1 MKKRLFAGFAAL
13 CMAASLASAA
23 FAETATPETARA
35 EPPQVVEYSASDDAT
50 GFSAAAEAAPGV
62 LPEGAKLTVVPLN
75 ETAEPEMASLLDGYA
90 EPEAAGEYGE
100 RIAALDLA
108 FKAQDQ
114 EVEPDGTVNVTI
126 QLPGEIAAELQQ
138 AQELTLVHCVEQD
151 GTTTPQKVE
160 SAVFAD
166 DCAKV
171 SFETDSFSVYE
182 IYATVPQDADGD
194 NSNQA
199 DTYADDDYKKY
210 IGTAAIYYLATPDGI
225 PGSNDIGYWKPESD
239 KSDLFGTIKTSGA
252 TWEQIE
258 SGTDRYGNPVYVDKN
273 ITTNVGSYITSW
285 PDGTANGSAWTLK
298 RGDPTSG
305 TYFTKVLDS
314 IWESYKESIQKAT
327 GVSSLD
333 KVDVTEIT
341 LIPAKISRDN
351 STKVDQ
357 NYHIDCTIS
366 VKCDGVFTAKFWVK
380 EPGAENY
387 NPTPVD
393 AKSYASGSKVEKTGK
408 IEIGST
414 KEVNGVTYVL
424 TGWYAE
430 DDTTHGPKGKLVS
443 TWPYTPTQAQ
453 LEDGTVNF
461 YAEYVPMYSQ
471 VTVSKTVTGALGDKA
486 KEFSFTLTVK
496 DSNGNEITGE
506 MKAKKGSAEE
516 FTIKSGNTFT
526 LKDGESIT
534 ITNIPTGATFTVT
547 ENDYTGTND
556 GYTTSYV
563 VDNGQSTGGLK
574 AKLENISAGN
584 HTIAFTNSKDVT
596 PDTGITLHSMPYLLV
611 LAGVLVGGMAWMR
624 RRKRS

>member
-35 EPPQVVEYSASDDAT
+35 EQPQVVEYSASDDAT

-75 ETAEPEMASLLDGYA
+75 ETAEPEMASLLDGCA

-138 AQELTLVHCVEQD
+138 AQELTLVHRVEQD

-199 DTYADDDYKKY
+199 DTYADDDYKNYQGK
-210 IGTAAIYYLATPDGI
+210 AAIYYLATPDGI
-225 PGSNDIGYWKPESD
+225 PESNETKYWAPGANSSKLVGQINT
-239 KSDLFGTIKTSGA
+239 KGA
-252 TWEQIE
+252 TWG
-258 SGTDRYGNPVYVDKN
+258 GTDNKN
-273 ITTNVGSYITSW
+273 ITTNVSSYITSW
-285 PDGTANGSAWTLK
+285 PDGSTGSTWTVK
-298 RGDPTSG
+298 RGDTNF
-305 TYFTKVLDS
+305 TYILDS
-314 IWESYKESIQKAT
+314 IWNAYASEISKKLN
-327 GVSSLD
+327 VNVKKD
-333 KVDVTEIT
+333 DVTSIILT
-341 LIPAKISRDN
+341 PYKISRANGGGQD
-351 STKVDQ
+351 
-357 NYHIDCTIS
+357 YHIDCTID
-366 VKCDGVFTAKFWVK
+366 VKCSRVFTAKFWVK
-380 EPGAENY
+380 EPGATDY
-387 NPTPVD
+387 TLVD
-393 AKSYASGSKVEKTGK
+393 AKNYITGQNVAETEEIK
-408 IEIGST
+408 IGST
-414 KEVNGVTYVL
+414 KVVNGVTYVL

-430 DDTTHGPKGKLVS
+430 DDTTHGPKGGLVS
-443 TWPYTPTQAQ
+443 TWPYTPTPAQ

-486 KEFSFTLTVK
+486 KEFSFTLNVT
-496 DSNGNEITGE
+496 DSAGNAITGGI
-506 MKAKKGSAEE
+506 KAKKGSNEE
-516 FTIKSGNTFT
+516 TPNIGNGYQFT
-526 LKDGESIT
+526 LKDGENIVF
-534 ITNIPTGATFTVT
+534 TNVPTGATVTVT
-547 ENDYTGTND
+547 ENDYTGTNG
-556 GYTTSYV
+556 GYSTSYV
-563 VDNGQSTGGLK
+563 ADDRQKMQGREARLT
-574 AKLENISAGN
+574 NISAGN
-584 HTIAFTNSKDVT
+584 HTIAFTNSKDVI

-611 LAGVLVGGMAWMR
+611 LAGVLVGGIAWMR

>member
-75 ETAEPEMASLLDGYA
+75 ETAEPEMASLLDGCA

-138 AQELTLVHCVEQD
+138 AQELTLVHRVEQD
-151 GTTTPQKVE
+151 GTTTPKKVE

-199 DTYADDDYKKY
+199 DTYAAY
-210 IGTAAIYYLATPDGI
+210 IYYLATPDGV
-225 PGSNDIGYWKPESD
+225 PESNET
-239 KSDLFGTIKTSGA
+239 KHWAPGANSSTLKGQINTKGA
-252 TWEQIE
+252 TWG
-258 SGTDRYGNPVYVDKN
+258 GTDNKN
-273 ITTNVGSYITSW
+273 ITTNVSSYITSW
-285 PDGTANGSAWTLK
+285 PDGSTGSTWTVK
-298 RGDPTSG
+298 RDDENTGKNF
-305 TYFTKVLDS
+305 TYILDS
-314 IWESYKESIQKAT
+314 IWGAYDDEIRNGT
-327 GVSSLD
+327 GVDDLT
-333 KVDVTEIT
+333 KNDVTEIT
-341 LIPAKISRDN
+341 LTPFKISRAN
-351 STKVDQ
+351 GGGQ

-366 VKCDGVFTAKFWVK
+366 VKCSKVFTAKFWVK
-380 EPGAENY
+380 EPGATDY
-387 NPTPVD
+387 TLVD
-393 AKSYASGSKVEKTGK
+393 AKNYKADSKVTKTTK
-408 IEIGST
+408 EEIGSYK
-414 KEVNGVTYVL
+414 KENGVTYVL

-430 DDTTHGPKGKLVS
+430 NDDGGAKGDLIPDSSWLYNPSVKEL
-443 TWPYTPTQAQ
+443 A
-453 LEDGTVNF
+453 DGTVNF

-486 KEFSFTLTVK
+486 KEFSFTLNVT
-496 DSNGNEITGE
+496 DSAGNAITGGI
-506 MKAKKGSAEE
+506 KAKKGSNEE
-516 FTIKSGNTFT
+516 TSNIDNGYPFT
-526 LKDGESIT
+526 LKDGENIVF
-534 ITNIPTGATFTVT
+534 TNVPTGATVTVT
-547 ENDYTGTND
+547 ENDYTGTNG

-563 VDNGQSTGGLK
+563 VDNGQSTGGLE

>member
-35 EPPQVVEYSASDDAT
+35 EQPQVVEYSASDDAT

-75 ETAEPEMASLLDGYA
+75 ETAEPEMASLLDGCA

-138 AQELTLVHCVEQD
+138 AQELTLVHRVEQD

-166 DCAKV
+166 DCTKV

-199 DTYADDDYKKY
+199 DTYDAY
-210 IGTAAIYYLATPDGI
+210 IYYLATPDGV
-225 PGSNDIGYWKPESD
+225 PESNETEHWAPERNSS
-239 KSDLFGTIKTSGA
+239 KLVGRINPKGA
-252 TWEQIE
+252 TWGGI
-258 SGTDRYGNPVYVDKN
+258 N
-273 ITTNVGSYITSW
+273 ITTNVSSYIKSW
-285 PDGTANGSAWTLK
+285 PDGSKESTWTVK
-298 RGDPTSG
+298 SNNTWFN
-305 TYFTKVLDS
+305 YILDS
-314 IWESYKESIQKAT
+314 IWKAYASEISKKLNVDVKK
-327 GVSSLD
+327 G
-333 KVDVTEIT
+333 DVTEIILT
-341 LIPAKISRDN
+341 PFKISRANGD
-351 STKVDQ
+351 VQ
-357 NYHIDCTIS
+357 YYHIDCTID
-366 VKCDGVFTAKFWVK
+366 VKCSEVFTAKFWVK
-380 EPGAENY
+380 EPGATDY
-387 NPTPVD
+387 TLVD
-393 AKSYASGSKVEKTGK
+393 AKNYITGQNVAETGK
-408 IEIGST
+408 ITIGST
-414 KEVNGVTYVL
+414 KVVNGVTYVL
-424 TGWYAE
+424 TGWYPENDEGVAR
-430 DDTTHGPKGKLVS
+430 GS
-443 TWPYTPTQAQ
+443 TPIDEENGWPYIPNDTE

-461 YAEYVPMYSQ
+461 YAEYVPKYSQ

-486 KEFSFTLTVK
+486 KEFSFTLTVTD

-506 MKAKKGSAEE
+506 MKAQKGSAEE

-526 LKDGESIT
+526 LKDGENIVF
-534 ITNIPTGATFTVT
+534 TNVPTYATVTVT
-547 ENDYTGTND
+547 EYDYTGTNG
-556 GYTTSYV
+556 GYSTSYV
-563 VDNGQSTGGLK
+563 MDNGQSTGGLE
-574 AKLENISAGN
+574 AMLENIDSNN
-584 HTIAFTNSKDVT
+584 HTIAFTNSKDVR

>member
-35 EPPQVVEYSASDDAT
+35 EQPQVVEYSASDDAT

-75 ETAEPEMASLLDGYA
+75 ETAEPEMASLLDGCA

-114 EVEPDGTVNVTI
+114 EVEPDGIVNVTI

-138 AQELTLVHCVEQD
+138 AQELTLVHRVEQD

-166 DCAKV
+166 DCTKV

-194 NSNQA
+194 NSDQA
-199 DTYADDDYKKY
+199 DTYDAY
-210 IGTAAIYYLATPDGI
+210 IYYLATPDGV
-225 PGSNDIGYWKPESD
+225 PESNET
-239 KSDLFGTIKTSGA
+239 KHWAPGRNSSTLVGQINTEGA
-252 TWEQIE
+252 TWG
-258 SGTDRYGNPVYVDKN
+258 GTNNIN
-273 ITTNVGSYITSW
+273 ITTNVSSYIKSW
-285 PDGTANGSAWTLK
+285 PDGSTGSTWTVK
-298 RGDPTSG
+298 RGATNFN
-305 TYFTKVLDS
+305 YILDS
-314 IWESYKESIQKAT
+314 IWDAYDDEIKNGT
-327 GVSSLD
+327 GVKDLT
-333 KVDVTEIT
+333 KTDVTEIT
-341 LIPAKISRDN
+341 LTPFKISRANGGGQD
-351 STKVDQ
+351 
-357 NYHIDCTIS
+357 YHIDCTIS
-366 VKCDGVFTAKFWVK
+366 VKCSKVFTAKFWVK
-380 EPGAENY
+380 KPGATDY
-387 NPTPVD
+387 TLVD
-393 AKSYASGSKVEKTGK
+393 AKNYKADSKVTKTTK
-408 IEIGST
+408 EEIGSYK
-414 KEVNGVTYVL
+414 KENGVTYVL

-430 DDTTHGPKGKLVS
+430 NDTTHGPKGDLVS
-443 TWPYTPTQAQ
+443 TWPHTPTPAQ

-486 KEFSFTLTVK
+486 KEFRFTLNVT
-496 DSNGNEITGE
+496 DNAGNAITGGI
-506 MKAKKGSAEE
+506 KAKKGSNEE
-516 FTIKSGNTFT
+516 TLNIGNGGCEFT
-526 LKDGESIT
+526 LKNGENIVF
-534 ITNIPTGATFTVT
+534 TNVPTGATVMVT
-547 ENDYTGTND
+547 EKDYTGTNG

-563 VDNGQSTGGLK
+563 IDNGQSTGGLK

>member
-35 EPPQVVEYSASDDAT
+35 EQPQVVEYSASDDAT

-75 ETAEPEMASLLDGYA
+75 ETAEPEMASLLDGCA

-114 EVEPDGTVNVTI
+114 EVEPEGTVNVTI

-138 AQELTLVHCVEQD
+138 AQELTLVHRVEQD

-166 DCAKV
+166 DCTKV

-199 DTYADDDYKKY
+199 DTYAAY
-210 IGTAAIYYLATPDGI
+210 IYYLATPDGV
-225 PGSNDIGYWKPESD
+225 PESNET
-239 KSDLFGTIKTSGA
+239 KHWAPGANSSTLKGQINTKGA
-252 TWEQIE
+252 TWG
-258 SGTDRYGNPVYVDKN
+258 GTDNKN
-273 ITTNVGSYITSW
+273 ITTNVSSYITSW
-285 PDGTANGSAWTLK
+285 PDGSTGSTWTVKRDDANTGK
-298 RGDPTSG
+298 NF
-305 TYFTKVLDS
+305 TYILDS
-314 IWESYKESIQKAT
+314 IWDAYDDEIKNGT
-327 GVSSLD
+327 GVKDLT
-333 KVDVTEIT
+333 KNDVTEIT
-341 LIPAKISRDN
+341 LTPFKISRANGGGQD
-351 STKVDQ
+351 
-357 NYHIDCTIS
+357 YHIDCTID
-366 VKCDGVFTAKFWVK
+366 VKCSKVFTAKFWVK
-380 EPGAENY
+380 KPGATDY
-387 NPTPVD
+387 TPVD
-393 AKSYASGSKVEKTGK
+393 AKNYKAGSTVTKTTK
-408 IEIGST
+408 EEIGSHK
-414 KEVNGVTYVL
+414 KENGVTYVL

-430 DDTTHGPKGKLVS
+430 DDTTHGPKGDLIS
-443 TWPYTPTQAQ
+443 TWSYTPTEPQ
-453 LEDGTVNF
+453 LADGTVNF

-496 DSNGNEITGE
+496 DDSNGNEITGE
-506 MKAKKGSAEE
+506 MKAQKGSAEE

-526 LKDGESIT
+526 LKDGENIVF
-534 ITNIPTGATFTVT
+534 TNVPTGATVRVT
-547 ENDYTGTND
+547 EKDYTGANG
-556 GYTTSYV
+556 GYSTSYV
-563 VDNGQSTGGLK
+563 VDNGQSTGGLE

-584 HTIAFTNSKDVT
+584 HTIAFTNSKDVS

>member
-75 ETAEPEMASLLDGYA
+75 ETAEPEMASLLDGCA

-138 AQELTLVHCVEQD
+138 AQELTLVHRVEQD

-199 DTYADDDYKKY
+199 DTYAAY
-210 IGTAAIYYLATPDGI
+210 IYYLATPDGV
-225 PGSNDIGYWKPESD
+225 PESNET
-239 KSDLFGTIKTSGA
+239 KHWAPGANSSTLKGQINTNGA
-252 TWEQIE
+252 TWG
-258 SGTDRYGNPVYVDKN
+258 GTDNKN
-273 ITTNVGSYITSW
+273 ITTNVSSYITSW
-285 PDGTANGSAWTLK
+285 PDGSTGSTWTVKSGDANTGK
-298 RGDPTSG
+298 NF
-305 TYFTKVLDS
+305 TYILDS
-314 IWESYKESIQKAT
+314 IWEAYDDEIKKDT
-327 GVSSLD
+327 GVENLT
-333 KVDVTEIT
+333 KTDVTEIT
-341 LIPAKISRDN
+341 LTPFKISRDN
-351 STKVDQ
+351 GGGQD
-357 NYHIDCTIS
+357 YHIDCTID
-366 VKCDGVFTAKFWVK
+366 VKCSEVFTAKFWVK
-380 EPGAENY
+380 EPGATDY
-387 NPTPVD
+387 TLVD
-393 AKSYASGSKVEKTGK
+393 AKNYKDDSTVTKTTNE
-408 IEIGST
+408 EIGSHK
-414 KEVNGVTYVL
+414 KENGVTYVL

-430 DDTTHGPKGKLVS
+430 NDTTHGPKGDLVS
-443 TWPYTPTQAQ
+443 TWPHTPTPAQ

-496 DSNGNEITGE
+496 DDSNGNEITGE
-506 MKAKKGSAEE
+506 MKAQKGSAEE

-526 LKDGESIT
+526 LKDGENIVF
-534 ITNIPTGATFTVT
+534 TNVPTGETVTVT
-547 ENDYTGTND
+547 ENDYTGANG

-563 VDNGQSTGGLK
+563 IDNGS
-574 AKLENISAGN
+574 SAPGREATLDSIDSNN
-584 HTIAFTNSKDVT
+584 HTIAFTNSKDVI

>member
-35 EPPQVVEYSASDDAT
+35 EQPQVVEYSASDDAT

-75 ETAEPEMASLLDGYA
+75 ETAEPEMASLLDGCA

-138 AQELTLVHCVEQD
+138 AQELTLVHRVEQD

-199 DTYADDDYKKY
+199 KTYDAY
-210 IGTAAIYYLATPDGI
+210 IYYLATPDGV
-225 PGSNDIGYWKPESD
+225 PESNET
-239 KSDLFGTIKTSGA
+239 KHWAPETNRSTLVGQINTEGA
-252 TWEQIE
+252 TWG
-258 SGTDRYGNPVYVDKN
+258 GTNNIN
-273 ITTNVGSYITSW
+273 ITTNVSSYIKSW
-285 PDGTANGSAWTLK
+285 PDGSTGSTWTVK
-298 RGDPTSG
+298 RDDTNF
-305 TYFTKVLDS
+305 TYILDS
-314 IWESYKESIQKAT
+314 IWKAYASEISKKLNVNLT
-327 GVSSLD
+327 QT
-333 KVDVTEIT
+333 DVTEIILT
-341 LIPAKISRDN
+341 PFKISRAN
-351 STKVDQ
+351 GYVQ
-357 NYHIDCTIS
+357 YYHIDCTID
-366 VKCDGVFTAKFWVK
+366 VKCSGVFTAKFWVK
-380 EPGAENY
+380 EPGATDY
-387 NPTPVD
+387 TLVD
-393 AKSYASGSKVEKTGK
+393 AKNYKADSTVTKTTKKV
-408 IEIGST
+408 IGST
-414 KEVNGVTYVL
+414 KVENGVTYVL

-430 DDTTHGPKGKLVS
+430 NGDGGAKGGLIFDNDWS
-443 TWPYTPTQAQ
+443 YTPTEPQ
-453 LEDGTVNF
+453 LADGTVNF

-486 KEFSFTLTVK
+486 KEFSFTLNVT
-496 DSNGNEITGE
+496 DSAGNAITGGI
-506 MKAKKGSAEE
+506 KAKKGSNEE
-516 FTIKSGNTFT
+516 TPNIGNGYQFT
-526 LKDGESIT
+526 LKDGEKIVF
-534 ITNIPTGATFTVT
+534 TNVPTYATVAVT
-547 ENDYTGTND
+547 ENNYTDANG
-556 GYTTSYV
+556 GYSTSYV
-563 VDNGQSTGGLK
+563 VDNGQSTGGLE

-584 HTIAFTNSKDVT
+584 HTIGFTNNKDVN

>member
-35 EPPQVVEYSASDDAT
+35 EQPQVVEYSASDDAT

-75 ETAEPEMASLLDGYA
+75 ETAEPEMASLLDGCA

-138 AQELTLVHCVEQD
+138 AQELTLVHRVEQD

-166 DCAKV
+166 DCTKV

-199 DTYADDDYKKY
+199 DTYADDDYKHY
-210 IGTAAIYYLATPDGI
+210 QGTAAIYYLATPNGI
-225 PGSNDIGYWKPESD
+225 PESNETKHWAPEPNS
-239 KSDLFGTIKTSGA
+239 STLVGQINTEGA
-252 TWEQIE
+252 TWG
-258 SGTDRYGNPVYVDKN
+258 GTNNKN
-273 ITTNVGSYITSW
+273 ITTNVSSYIKSW
-285 PDGTANGSAWTLK
+285 PDDSTGSTWTVK
-298 RGDPTSG
+298 RDDTDD
-305 TYFTKVLDS
+305 TNFNYILNS
-314 IWESYKESIQKAT
+314 IWEAYDDEIKNDT
-327 GVSSLD
+327 GVENLT
-333 KVDVTEIT
+333 KIDVTEIT
-341 LIPAKISRDN
+341 LTPFKISRANGGGQD
-351 STKVDQ
+351 
-357 NYHIDCTIS
+357 YHIDCTID
-366 VKCDGVFTAKFWVK
+366 VKCSEVFTAKFWVK
-380 EPGAENY
+380 EPGATDY
-387 NPTPVD
+387 ILVD
-393 AKSYASGSKVEKTGK
+393 AKNYITGQNVAETGK
-408 IEIGST
+408 ITIGST
-414 KEVNGVTYVL
+414 KVVNGVTYVL

-430 DDTTHGPKGKLVS
+430 DDTTHGPKGDLVS
-443 TWPYTPTQAQ
+443 TWPYTPTEPQ
-453 LEDGTVNF
+453 LADGTVNF

-496 DSNGNEITGE
+496 GSTGSAITSD
-506 MKAKKGSAEE
+506 MKAKKGTDAET
-516 FTIKSGNTFT
+516 TINSGDTFT
-526 LKDGESIT
+526 LKDGENIVF
-534 ITNIPTGATFTVT
+534 TNVPTYATVAVT
-547 ENDYTGTND
+547 ENDYTGTNG

-584 HTIAFTNSKDVT
+584 HTIGFTNNKDVN
-596 PDTGITLHSMPYLLV
+596 PDTGITLNSMPYLLV

>member
-75 ETAEPEMASLLDGYA
+75 ETAEPETASLLDGCA

-138 AQELTLVHCVEQD
+138 AQELTLVHRVEQD
-151 GTTTPQKVE
+151 GTTTPKKVE

-166 DCAKV
+166 DCTKV

-194 NSNQA
+194 NSDQA
-199 DTYADDDYKKY
+199 DTYDAY
-210 IGTAAIYYLATPDGI
+210 IYYLATPDGV
-225 PGSNDIGYWKPESD
+225 PESNET
-239 KSDLFGTIKTSGA
+239 KHWAPGRNSSTLVGQINTEGA
-252 TWEQIE
+252 TWG
-258 SGTDRYGNPVYVDKN
+258 GTNNIN
-273 ITTNVGSYITSW
+273 ITTNVSSYIKSW
-285 PDGTANGSAWTLK
+285 PDGSTGSTWTVK
-298 RGDPTSG
+298 RGDTNF
-305 TYFTKVLDS
+305 TYILDS
-314 IWESYKESIQKAT
+314 IWDAYDDEIRNGT
-327 GVSSLD
+327 GVDDLT
-333 KVDVTEIT
+333 KNDVTEIT
-341 LIPAKISRDN
+341 LTPFKISRAN
-351 STKVDQ
+351 GGGQ

-366 VKCDGVFTAKFWVK
+366 VKCSKVFTAKFWVK
-380 EPGAENY
+380 EPGATDY
-387 NPTPVD
+387 TLVD
-393 AKSYASGSKVEKTGK
+393 AKNYKADSKVTKTTK
-408 IEIGST
+408 EEIGSYK
-414 KEVNGVTYVL
+414 KENGVTYVL

-430 DDTTHGPKGKLVS
+430 NDDGGAKGDLIPDSSWLYNPSVKEL
-443 TWPYTPTQAQ
+443 A
-453 LEDGTVNF
+453 DGTVNF
-461 YAEYVPMYSQ
+461 YAEYVPKYSQ

-486 KEFSFTLTVK
+486 KEFSFTLNVT
-496 DSNGNEITGE
+496 DSAGNAITGGI
-506 MKAKKGSAEE
+506 KAKKGSNEE
-516 FTIKSGNTFT
+516 TSNIGNEYQFT
-526 LKDGESIT
+526 LKDGESIVF
-534 ITNIPTGATFTVT
+534 TNVPTGATVTVT
-547 ENDYTGTND
+547 EKDYTGANG
-556 GYTTSYV
+556 GYSTSYV
-563 VDNGQSTGGLK
+563 ADDEQKMQGREATLDSIDSN
-574 AKLENISAGN
+574 N
-584 HTIAFTNSKDVT
+584 HTIAFTNSKDVI

>member
-35 EPPQVVEYSASDDAT
+35 EPPQVVEYSAYDDAT
-50 GFSAAAEAAPGV
+50 GFSAVAEAAPGV

-75 ETAEPEMASLLDGYA
+75 ETAEPEMASLLDGCA

-108 FKAQDQ
+108 FKAQDK

-138 AQELTLVHCVEQD
+138 AQELTLVHRVEQD
-151 GTTTPQKVE
+151 GTTTPKKVE

-199 DTYADDDYKKY
+199 DTYADDDYKNYQGK
-210 IGTAAIYYLATPDGI
+210 AAIYYLATPEGI
-225 PGSNDIGYWKPESD
+225 PGSNETGYWKPESD

-252 TWEQIE
+252 TWQKVNG
-258 SGTDRYGNPVYVDKN
+258 SDKN
-273 ITTNVGSYITSW
+273 IVDNVSKYVDSW
-285 PDGTANGSAWTLK
+285 PDGTTNGSAWTLK

-351 STKVDQ
+351 STKPDQ

-387 NPTPVD
+387 NTTPVD
-393 AKSYASGSKVEKTGK
+393 AKSYASGSKVGKTGK
-408 IEIGST
+408 ITIGST
-414 KEVNGVTYVL
+414 KVVNGVTYVL

-430 DDTTHGPKGKLVS
+430 NDDGGAKGGLIPDNS
-443 TWPYTPTQAQ
+443 WPYNPSAKE
-453 LEDGTVNF
+453 LADGTVNF

-486 KEFSFTLTVK
+486 KEFSFTLNVT
-496 DSNGNEITGE
+496 DSAGNAITGGI
-506 MKAKKGSAEE
+506 KAKKGSNEE
-516 FTIKSGNTFT
+516 TPNIENGYQFT
-526 LKDGESIT
+526 LKDGENIVF
-534 ITNIPTGATFTVT
+534 TNVPTGATVTVT
-547 ENDYTGTND
+547 ENDYTGANG
-556 GYTTSYV
+556 GYSTSYV
-563 VDNGQSTGGLK
+563 VDDGRKMQGREARLT
-574 AKLENISAGN
+574 NISAGN
-584 HTIAFTNSKDVT
+584 LTIAFTNSKDVI

>member
-35 EPPQVVEYSASDDAT
+35 EQPQVVEYSASDDAT

-75 ETAEPEMASLLDGYA
+75 ETAEPEMASLLDGCA

-108 FKAQDQ
+108 FKAQDR

-138 AQELTLVHCVEQD
+138 AQELTLVHRVEQD

-199 DTYADDDYKKY
+199 DTYANDDYKNY
-210 IGTAAIYYLATPDGI
+210 QGPAAIYYLATPEGI
-225 PGSNDIGYWKPESD
+225 PGSNETGYWKPESD
-239 KSDLFGTIKTSGA
+239 KSNLFGKINTTGA
-252 TWEQIE
+252 IWQKVGG
-258 SGTDRYGNPVYVDKN
+258 SDKN
-273 ITTNVGSYITSW
+273 IVDNVSKYVNSW
-285 PDGTANGSAWTLK
+285 PDGTTNGSAWTLK
-298 RGDPTSG
+298 SDDLTSG
-305 TYFTKVLDS
+305 TYFTQVLDS

-327 GVSSLD
+327 GVSSLA
-333 KVDVTEIT
+333 KADVTEIT

-351 STKVDQ
+351 STTANQ

-366 VKCDGVFTAKFWVK
+366 VKCAGVFTAKFWVK

-387 NPTPVD
+387 STTPVD
-393 AKSYASGSKVEKTGK
+393 AKSYASGSEVEKTEK
-408 IEIGST
+408 IKIGST
-414 KEVNGVTYVL
+414 KVVNGVTYVL

-430 DDTTHGPKGKLVS
+430 DDTTHGPKGDLVS
-443 TWPYTPTQAQ
+443 TWPHTPTPAQ

-496 DSNGNEITGE
+496 DDSNGNEITGE
-506 MKAKKGSAEE
+506 MKAQKGSAEE

-526 LKDGESIT
+526 LKNGENIVF
-534 ITNIPTGATFTVT
+534 TNVPTGATVTVI
-547 ENDYTGTND
+547 ENDYTGANG
-556 GYTTSYV
+556 GYSTSYV
-563 VDNGQSTGGLK
+563 AGDGQKMQGREARLT
-574 AKLENISAGN
+574 NISAGN
-584 HTIAFTNSKDVT
+584 HTIAFTNSKDVI

>member
-35 EPPQVVEYSASDDAT
+35 EQPQVVEYSASDDAT

-75 ETAEPEMASLLDGYA
+75 ETAEPEMASLLDGCA

-100 RIAALDLA
+100 RIVALDLA

-138 AQELTLVHCVEQD
+138 AQELTLVHRVEQD

-166 DCAKV
+166 DCTKV

-199 DTYADDDYKKY
+199 KTYDAY
-210 IGTAAIYYLATPDGI
+210 IYYLATPDGV
-225 PGSNDIGYWKPESD
+225 PESNETEHWAPGRN
-239 KSDLFGTIKTSGA
+239 SSTLVGQINPEGA
-252 TWEQIE
+252 TW
-258 SGTDRYGNPVYVDKN
+258 GNNIN
-273 ITTNVGSYITSW
+273 ITTNVSSYIKSW
-285 PDGTANGSAWTLK
+285 PDGSTGSTWTVK
-298 RGDPTSG
+298 RDHTNFN
-305 TYFTKVLDS
+305 YILDS
-314 IWESYKESIQKAT
+314 IWDAYASEIRQKLNVNVEQ
-327 GVSSLD
+327 G
-333 KVDVTEIT
+333 DVTEIILT
-341 LIPAKISRDN
+341 PFKISRAN
-351 STKVDQ
+351 GYPQ
-357 NYHIDCTIS
+357 YYHIDCTID
-366 VKCDGVFTAKFWVK
+366 VKCREVFTAKFWVK
-380 EPGAENY
+380 EPGATDY
-387 NPTPVD
+387 TLVD
-393 AKSYASGSKVEKTGK
+393 AKNYKADSTVTKTTKKV
-408 IEIGST
+408 IGST
-414 KEVNGVTYVL
+414 KVENGVTYVL

-430 DDTTHGPKGKLVS
+430 NGDGGAKGGLIPVS
-443 TWPYTPTQAQ
+443 DWSYTPTEPQ
-453 LEDGTVNF
+453 LADGTVNF

-471 VTVSKTVTGALGDKA
+471 VTVSKTVTGALGDKG
-486 KEFSFTLTVK
+486 KEFNFTLTVK
-496 DSNGNEITGE
+496 DSTGSAITSD
-506 MKAKKGSAEE
+506 MKAKKGTDAET
-516 FTIKSGNTFT
+516 TINSGDTFT
-526 LKDGESIT
+526 LKDGENIVF
-534 ITNIPTGATFTVT
+534 TNVPTYATVTVT
-547 ENDYTGTND
+547 EYDYTGANG
-556 GYTTSYV
+556 GYSTSYV
-563 VDNGQSTGGLK
+563 VDNGQSTGGLE

-584 HTIAFTNSKDVT
+584 HTIAFTNSKDVI
-596 PDTGITLHSMPYLLV
+596 PDTGITLNSMPYLLV

>member
-35 EPPQVVEYSASDDAT
+35 EQPQVVEYSASDDAT

-75 ETAEPEMASLLDGYA
+75 ETAEPEMASLLDGCA

-138 AQELTLVHCVEQD
+138 AQELTLVHRVEQD

-199 DTYADDDYKKY
+199 DTYAAY
-210 IGTAAIYYLATPDGI
+210 IYYLATPDGV
-225 PGSNDIGYWKPESD
+225 PESNETKHWAPGANSSTLVGQINTKD
-239 KSDLFGTIKTSGA
+239 A
-252 TWEQIE
+252 TWG
-258 SGTDRYGNPVYVDKN
+258 GTDNKN
-273 ITTNVGSYITSW
+273 ITTNVSSYITSW
-285 PDGTANGSAWTLK
+285 PDGSTGSTWTVK
-298 RGDPTSG
+298 RDDENTGKNF
-305 TYFTKVLDS
+305 TYILDS
-314 IWESYKESIQKAT
+314 IWDAYDDEIRNGT
-327 GVSSLD
+327 GVKDLT
-333 KVDVTEIT
+333 KTDVTEIT
-341 LIPAKISRDN
+341 LTPFKISRANGGGQD
-351 STKVDQ
+351 
-357 NYHIDCTIS
+357 YHIDCTID
-366 VKCDGVFTAKFWVK
+366 VKCSGVFTAKFWVK
-380 EPGAENY
+380 EPGATDY
-387 NPTPVD
+387 TLVD
-393 AKSYASGSKVEKTGK
+393 AKNYKAGSTVTKTTITK
-408 IEIGST
+408 ATIGST
-414 KEVNGVTYVL
+414 KVVNGVTYVL

-430 DDTTHGPKGKLVS
+430 DDTTHGPKGDLVF
-443 TWPYTPTQAQ
+443 TWPYTPTPAQ

-496 DSNGNEITGE
+496 DDSNGNEITGE
-506 MKAKKGSAEE
+506 MKAQKGSAEE

-526 LKDGESIT
+526 LKDGENIVF
-534 ITNIPTGATFTVT
+534 TNVPTGATVTVT
-547 ENDYTGTND
+547 ENDCTGTNG

-563 VDNGQSTGGLK
+563 ADDGRKMQGREARLT
-574 AKLENISAGN
+574 NISAGN
-584 HTIAFTNSKDVT
+584 HTIAFTNSKDGT

>member
-35 EPPQVVEYSASDDAT
+35 EQPQVVEYSASDDAT

-75 ETAEPEMASLLDGYA
+75 ETAEPEMASLLDGCA

-138 AQELTLVHCVEQD
+138 AQELTLVHRVEQD

-199 DTYADDDYKKY
+199 DTDDAY
-210 IGTAAIYYLATPDGI
+210 IYYLATPDGL
-225 PGSNDIGYWKPESD
+225 PESNET
-239 KSDLFGTIKTSGA
+239 KHWAPEANSSKLVGQINTKGA
-252 TWEQIE
+252 TWGDNI
-258 SGTDRYGNPVYVDKN
+258 N
-273 ITTNVGSYITSW
+273 ITTNVSSYIKSW
-285 PDGTANGSAWTLK
+285 PDRSTGSTWTVK
-298 RGDPTSG
+298 RGDTNF
-305 TYFTKVLDS
+305 TYILDS
-314 IWESYKESIQKAT
+314 IWKAYASEIRQKLNVNVEQ
-327 GVSSLD
+327 G
-333 KVDVTEIT
+333 DVTEIILT
-341 LIPAKISRDN
+341 PFKISRAN
-351 STKVDQ
+351 GYVQ
-357 NYHIDCTIS
+357 YYHIDCTID
-366 VKCDGVFTAKFWVK
+366 VKCSRVFTAKFWVK
-380 EPGAENY
+380 EPGATDY
-387 NPTPVD
+387 TLVD
-393 AKSYASGSKVEKTGK
+393 AKNYKADSTVTKTTK
-408 IEIGST
+408 KEIGST
-414 KEVNGVTYVL
+414 QKVNGVTYVL
-424 TGWYAE
+424 KGWYPE
-430 DDTTHGPKGKLVS
+430 DDNGVARGNTPIDEKTG
-443 TWPYTPTQAQ
+443 WPYTPSKAE

-486 KEFSFTLTVK
+486 KEFSFTLNVT
-496 DSNGNEITGE
+496 DSAGNAITGGI
-506 MKAKKGSAEE
+506 KAKKSSNEE
-516 FTIKSGNTFT
+516 TSNIGNEYQFT
-526 LKDGESIT
+526 LKNGENIVF
-534 ITNIPTGATFTVT
+534 TNVPTGATVTVT
-547 ENDYTGTND
+547 ENDYTGTNG

-584 HTIAFTNSKDVT
+584 HTIAFTNSKDVI

>member
-35 EPPQVVEYSASDDAT
+35 EQPQVVEYSASDDAT

-75 ETAEPEMASLLDGYA
+75 ETAEPEMASLLDGCA

-138 AQELTLVHCVEQD
+138 AQELTLVHRVEQD

-199 DTYADDDYKKY
+199 DTYDEYDAY
-210 IGTAAIYYLATPDGI
+210 IYYLATPDGV
-225 PGSNDIGYWKPESD
+225 PESNET
-239 KSDLFGTIKTSGA
+239 KHWAPGANSSTLVGQINTEGA
-252 TWEQIE
+252 TWG
-258 SGTDRYGNPVYVDKN
+258 GTNNIN
-273 ITTNVGSYITSW
+273 ITTNVSSYIKSW
-285 PDGTANGSAWTLK
+285 PDGSTGSTWTVK
-298 RGDPTSG
+298 RGDTNTG
-305 TYFTKVLDS
+305 ENFTYILDS
-314 IWESYKESIQKAT
+314 IWSAYDAEIKKDT
-327 GVSSLD
+327 GVENLT
-333 KVDVTEIT
+333 KNDVTEIILT
-341 LIPAKISRDN
+341 PFKISRAN
-351 STKVDQ
+351 GGGQ
-357 NYHIDCTIS
+357 NYHIDCTID
-366 VKCDGVFTAKFWVK
+366 VKCSGVFTAKFWVK
-380 EPGAENY
+380 EPGATDY
-387 NPTPVD
+387 TLVD
-393 AKSYASGSKVEKTGK
+393 AKNYKADSTVTKTTKKV
-408 IEIGST
+408 IGST
-414 KEVNGVTYVL
+414 KVENGVTYVL

-430 DDTTHGPKGKLVS
+430 NGDGGAKGGLILDNDWS
-443 TWPYTPTQAQ
+443 YTPTEPQ
-453 LEDGTVNF
+453 LADGTVNF

-486 KEFSFTLTVK
+486 KEFSFTLNVT
-496 DSNGNEITGE
+496 DSAGTAITGGI
-506 MKAKKGSAEE
+506 KAKKSSNEE
-516 FTIKSGNTFT
+516 TPNIGNGYPFT
-526 LKDGESIT
+526 LKDGENI
-534 ITNIPTGATFTVT
+534 IFTNVPTGATVTVT
-547 ENDYTGTND
+547 ENDYTGANG
-556 GYTTSYV
+556 GYSTSYV
-563 VDNGQSTGGLK
+563 ADDGRKMQGREARLT
-574 AKLENISAGN
+574 NISAGN
-584 HTIAFTNSKDVT
+584 HTIAFTNSKDVS
-596 PDTGITLHSMPYLLV
+596 PDTGITLNSMPYLLV

>member
-75 ETAEPEMASLLDGYA
+75 ETAEPEMASLLDGCA
-90 EPEAAGEYGE
+90 EPKAAGEYGE

-138 AQELTLVHCVEQD
+138 AQELTLVHRVEQD
-151 GTTTPQKVE
+151 GTTTPKKVE

-194 NSNQA
+194 NSDQA
-199 DTYADDDYKKY
+199 DTYANDDYKNY
-210 IGTAAIYYLATPDGI
+210 QGPAAIYYLATPDGV
-225 PGSNDIGYWKPESD
+225 PESNETKHWAPTPD
-239 KSDLFGTIKTSGA
+239 ESTLLGQINTTGA
-252 TWEQIE
+252 IWQKV
-258 SGTDRYGNPVYVDKN
+258 GGNDKN
-273 ITTNVGSYITSW
+273 IVDNVSKYVVSW
-285 PDGTANGSAWTLK
+285 PDGSTGSTWTVK
-298 RGDPTSG
+298 SG
-305 TYFTKVLDS
+305 GTDFTYILDS
-314 IWESYKESIQKAT
+314 IWNAYAAKIKKDT
-327 GVSSLD
+327 GVDDLT
-333 KVDVTEIT
+333 KNDVTEIT
-341 LIPAKISRDN
+341 LTPFKISRDN
-351 STKVDQ
+351 STTANQ

-366 VKCDGVFTAKFWVK
+366 VKCSKVFTAKFWVK
-380 EPGAENY
+380 EPGATDY
-387 NPTPVD
+387 TPVD
-393 AKSYASGSKVEKTGK
+393 AKNYKAGSMVTKTT
-408 IEIGST
+408 ITEATIGST
-414 KEVNGVTYVL
+414 KVVNGVTYVL

-430 DDTTHGPKGKLVS
+430 NDDGGAKGDLIPDSRWSYNPSAKEL
-443 TWPYTPTQAQ
+443 A
-453 LEDGTVNF
+453 DGTVNF
-461 YAEYVPMYSQ
+461 YAEYVPKYSQ

-486 KEFSFTLTVK
+486 KEFSFTLNVT
-496 DSNGNEITGE
+496 DNAGTPITGGI
-506 MKAKKGSAEE
+506 KAKKGSNEE
-516 FTIKSGNTFT
+516 TSNIGNEYQFT
-526 LKDGESIT
+526 LKNGENIVF
-534 ITNIPTGATFTVT
+534 TNVPTGAIVTVT
-547 ENDYTGTND
+547 ENDYTGTNG

-563 VDNGQSTGGLK
+563 IDNGS
-574 AKLENISAGN
+574 SAQGREATLGSIDSNN

>member
-35 EPPQVVEYSASDDAT
+35 EQPQVVEYSASDDAT

-75 ETAEPEMASLLDGYA
+75 ETAEPEMASLLDGCA

-138 AQELTLVHCVEQD
+138 AQELTLVHRVEQD
-151 GTTTPQKVE
+151 GTTTPKKVE

-199 DTYADDDYKKY
+199 DTYANEDYKNY
-210 IGTAAIYYLATPDGI
+210 NGPAAIYYLATPEGI
-225 PGSNDIGYWKPESD
+225 PGSNETGYWKPESD

-252 TWEQIE
+252 TWQKVGG
-258 SGTDRYGNPVYVDKN
+258 SDKN
-273 ITTNVGSYITSW
+273 IVDNVSKYVDSW
-285 PDGTANGSAWTLK
+285 PDGTTNGSAWTLK
-298 RGDPTSG
+298 SDDPTSG

-314 IWESYKESIQKAT
+314 IWESYKDSIQKAT
-327 GVSSLD
+327 GVSSLA
-333 KVDVTEIT
+333 KADVTEIT

-351 STKVDQ
+351 STTANQ

-366 VKCDGVFTAKFWVK
+366 VKCAGVFTAKFWVK

-387 NPTPVD
+387 STTPVD
-393 AKSYASGSKVEKTGK
+393 AKSYASGSKVGKTGK
-408 IEIGST
+408 ITIGST
-414 KEVNGVTYVL
+414 KVVNGVTYVL

-430 DDTTHGPKGKLVS
+430 NDGGGAKGGLIND
-443 TWPYTPTQAQ
+443 WPYTPTEPQ
-453 LEDGTVNF
+453 LADGTVNF

-496 DSNGNEITGE
+496 DDSNGNEITGE
-506 MKAKKGSAEE
+506 MKAQKGSAEE

-526 LKDGESIT
+526 LKDGESIVF
-534 ITNIPTGATFTVT
+534 TNVPTGATVRVI
-547 ENDYTGTND
+547 EKDYTGANG
-556 GYTTSYV
+556 GYSTSYV
-563 VDNGQSTGGLK
+563 VDNGQSTGGLE

-584 HTIAFTNSKDVT
+584 HTIAFTNSKDVS

-624 RRKRS
+624 RRKRR

>member
-35 EPPQVVEYSASDDAT
+35 EQPQVVEYSASDDAT

-108 FKAQDQ
+108 FKVQDR
-114 EVEPDGTVNVTI
+114 EMEPDGTVNVTI

-138 AQELTLVHCVEQD
+138 AQELTLVHRVEQD

-199 DTYADDDYKKY
+199 DTDDAY
-210 IGTAAIYYLATPDGI
+210 IYYLATPDGV
-225 PGSNDIGYWKPESD
+225 PESNET
-239 KSDLFGTIKTSGA
+239 KHWAPERNSSKLVGQINTEGA
-252 TWEQIE
+252 TWG
-258 SGTDRYGNPVYVDKN
+258 GTDNKN
-273 ITTNVGSYITSW
+273 ITTNVSSYIKSW
-285 PDGTANGSAWTLK
+285 PDGSTGSTWTVK
-298 RGDPTSG
+298 RGDAKF
-305 TYFTKVLDS
+305 TYILDS
-314 IWESYKESIQKAT
+314 IWDAYDDEIKNDT
-327 GVSSLD
+327 GVENLMIT
-333 KVDVTEIT
+333 DVTEIILT
-341 LIPAKISRDN
+341 PFKISRAN
-351 STKVDQ
+351 GGGQ
-357 NYHIDCTIS
+357 NYHIDCTID
-366 VKCDGVFTAKFWVK
+366 VKCSRVFTAKFWVK
-380 EPGAENY
+380 EPGATDY
-387 NPTPVD
+387 TLVD
-393 AKSYASGSKVEKTGK
+393 AKNYKADSTVTKTTKKV
-408 IEIGST
+408 IGST
-414 KEVNGVTYVL
+414 KVENGVTYVL

-430 DDTTHGPKGKLVS
+430 NGDGGAKGGLILDNDWS
-443 TWPYTPTQAQ
+443 YTPTEPQ
-453 LEDGTVNF
+453 LADGTVNF

-486 KEFSFTLTVK
+486 KEFSFTLNVT
-496 DSNGNEITGE
+496 DSAGNAITGGI
-506 MKAKKGSAEE
+506 KAKKGSNEE
-516 FTIKSGNTFT
+516 TPSIDNGYQFT
-526 LKDGESIT
+526 LKNGENIVF
-534 ITNIPTGATFTVT
+534 TNVPTYATVAVT
-547 ENDYTGTND
+547 ENDYTGTNG

-563 VDNGQSTGGLK
+563 VDNGQSTGGLE

-584 HTIAFTNSKDVT
+584 HTIGFTNNKDVI

>member
-35 EPPQVVEYSASDDAT
+35 EQPQVVEYSASDDAT

-75 ETAEPEMASLLDGYA
+75 ETAAPEMASLLDGCA

-138 AQELTLVHCVEQD
+138 AQELTLVHRVEQD
-151 GTTTPQKVE
+151 GTTTPKKVE

-199 DTYADDDYKKY
+199 DTYAAY
-210 IGTAAIYYLATPDGI
+210 IYYLATPDGV
-225 PGSNDIGYWKPESD
+225 PESNET
-239 KSDLFGTIKTSGA
+239 KHWAPGANSSTLVGQINTEGA
-252 TWEQIE
+252 TWG
-258 SGTDRYGNPVYVDKN
+258 GTNNIN
-273 ITTNVGSYITSW
+273 ITTNVSSYIKSW
-285 PDGTANGSAWTLK
+285 PDGSTGSTWTVK
-298 RGDPTSG
+298 RGDTNF
-305 TYFTKVLDS
+305 TYILDS
-314 IWESYKESIQKAT
+314 IWSAYAVKIRNDT
-327 GVSSLD
+327 GVDNLT
-333 KVDVTEIT
+333 KTDVTEIT
-341 LIPAKISRDN
+341 LTPFKISRANGGGQD
-351 STKVDQ
+351 
-357 NYHIDCTIS
+357 YHIDCTID
-366 VKCDGVFTAKFWVK
+366 VKCSGVFTAKFWVK
-380 EPGAENY
+380 KPGATDY
-387 NPTPVD
+387 TLVD
-393 AKSYASGSKVEKTGK
+393 AKNYKAGSAVTKTTK
-408 IEIGST
+408 EEIGSHK
-414 KEVNGVTYVL
+414 KENGVTYVL

-430 DDTTHGPKGKLVS
+430 NNDGGAKGGLIPDSSWLYNPSVKEL
-443 TWPYTPTQAQ
+443 A
-453 LEDGTVNF
+453 DGTVNF

-486 KEFSFTLTVK
+486 KEFSFTLNVT
-496 DSNGNEITGE
+496 DSAGNAITGGI
-506 MKAKKGSAEE
+506 KAKKGSNEE
-516 FTIKSGNTFT
+516 TPNIGNGYQFT
-526 LKDGESIT
+526 LKDGENIVF
-534 ITNIPTGATFTVT
+534 TNVPTGATVTVT
-547 ENDYTGTND
+547 ENDYTGANG

-584 HTIAFTNSKDVT
+584 HTIAFTNSKDVI

>member
-35 EPPQVVEYSASDDAT
+35 EQPQVVEYSASDDAT

-75 ETAEPEMASLLDGYA
+75 ETAEPEMASLLDGCA

-138 AQELTLVHCVEQD
+138 AQELTLVHRVEQD

-171 SFETDSFSVYE
+171 SFETDSFSVFE

-199 DTYADDDYKKY
+199 DTYDEYDRNGYE
-210 IGTAAIYYLATPDGI
+210 GAAYIYYLATPDG
-225 PGSNDIGYWKPESD
+225 KPESN
-239 KSDLFGTIKTSGA
+239 KTSEWAPGANSSKLVGQINTNGA
-252 TWEQIE
+252 TWG
-258 SGTDRYGNPVYVDKN
+258 GTDNKN
-273 ITTNVGSYITSW
+273 ITTNVSSYITSW
-285 PDGTANGSAWTLK
+285 PDGSTGSTWTVKSGDANTGK
-298 RGDPTSG
+298 NF
-305 TYFTKVLDS
+305 TYILDS
-314 IWESYKESIQKAT
+314 IWEAYDDEIKKDT
-327 GVSSLD
+327 GVENLT
-333 KVDVTEIT
+333 KTDVTEIT
-341 LIPAKISRDN
+341 LTPFKISRDN
-351 STKVDQ
+351 GGGQD
-357 NYHIDCTIS
+357 YHIDCTID
-366 VKCDGVFTAKFWVK
+366 VKCSEVFTAKFWVK
-380 EPGAENY
+380 KPGATDY
-387 NPTPVD
+387 TLVD
-393 AKSYASGSKVEKTGK
+393 AKNYKDDSTVTKTTNE
-408 IEIGST
+408 EIGSHK
-414 KEVNGVTYVL
+414 KENGVTYVL

-430 DDTTHGPKGKLVS
+430 NDTTHGPKGDLVS
-443 TWPYTPTQAQ
+443 TWPHTPTPAQ

-496 DSNGNEITGE
+496 DDSNGNEITGE
-506 MKAKKGSAEE
+506 MKAQKGSAEE

-526 LKDGESIT
+526 LKDGESIVF
-534 ITNIPTGATFTVT
+534 TNVPTGATVTVT
-547 ENDYTGTND
+547 ENDYTGTNG
-556 GYTTSYV
+556 GYSTSYV
-563 VDNGQSTGGLK
+563 VDNGQSTGGLE
-574 AKLENISAGN
+574 AKLEKISAGN
-584 HTIAFTNSKDVT
+584 HTIAFTNSKDVS